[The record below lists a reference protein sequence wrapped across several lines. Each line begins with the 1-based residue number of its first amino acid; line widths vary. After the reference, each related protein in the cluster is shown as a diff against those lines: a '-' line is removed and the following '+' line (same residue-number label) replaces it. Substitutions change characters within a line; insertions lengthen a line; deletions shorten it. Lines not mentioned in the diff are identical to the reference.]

1 MKKLRKQKNKSE
13 TKDYRKMK
21 TAFKILIG
29 VLIVVVFGGTIVYL
43 YQKSVAKPVVFETTT
58 AAKTDIIKKTV
69 ATGKIVPRKEI
80 EIKPQVSGIIEDLYV
95 EPGDKVR
102 RGDMIAKVR
111 IIPNMVSLN
120 EAESRLNRA
129 RIAKEDAQRNYDR
142 QKALFDNRV
151 IAEADLQ
158 KYQTELSTA
167 GESVEAAENNLQ
179 LIREGI
185 TKKSGQTGNT
195 IIRST
200 IEGMVLEVPVEIGNS
215 VIESNTFNAGTT
227 IATVADMGEM
237 IFKGK
242 VDESEVGK
250 LHQGMEL
257 ILTIGAIDTEKF
269 TAKLEHISPKGVEEN
284 GAIQFEIRA
293 AVELQKDQFIRAGYS
308 ANADIVLEKKEKVLA
323 IQESLLK
330 FSEDTA
336 WVEIETTPQTF
347 EKRIV
352 KTGLSDGLNVEV
364 LSGLT
369 EKDKI
374 KIQNAP
380 AEPKK

>member
-1 MKKLRKQKNKSE
+1 
-13 TKDYRKMK
+13 MK
-21 TAFKILIG
+21 TAFKVLIG
-29 VLIVVVFGGTIVYL
+29 VVILVVFAGTIIYL
-43 YQKSVAKPVVFETTT
+43 YKKSAAKPVVYETTNAEVT
-58 AAKTDIIKKTV
+58 NIVKKTV

-80 EIKPQVSGIIEDLYV
+80 EIKPQVSGIIAELYV
-95 EPGDKVR
+95 EPGNMVKK
-102 RGDMIAKVR
+102 GDMIAKVR
-111 IIPNMVSLN
+111 IIPNMINLN

-129 RIAKEDAQRNYDR
+129 RISKDDAQKNYDR
-142 QKALFDNRV
+142 QKALFDDKV
-151 IAEADLQ
+151 IAAAELQTYEVALHNAREA
-158 KYQTELSTA
+158 
-167 GESVEAAENNLQ
+167 VETAENNLQ

-185 TKKSGQTGNT
+185 TKKAGEASNT

-200 IEGMVLEVPVEIGNS
+200 IQGMVLTVPVETGNS
-215 VIESNTFNAGTT
+215 VIESNTFNDGTT

-250 LHQGMEL
+250 LHNGMDL

-269 TAKLEHISPKGVEEN
+269 TAKLEHISPKGEEEN

-293 AVELQKDQFIRAGYS
+293 AVELKKDQFIRAGYS
-308 ANADIVLEKKEKVLA
+308 ANADIVLEKRDSVLA

-336 WVEIETTPQTF
+336 WVEVETGPQTF

-369 EKDKI
+369 KADKI
-374 KIQNAP
+374 KIQI
-380 AEPKK
+380 AEVSPEKK

>member
-1 MKKLRKQKNKSE
+1 
-13 TKDYRKMK
+13 MK
-21 TAFKILIG
+21 TALKIFIGLII
-29 VLIVVVFGGTIVYL
+29 LVVFGGTIIYL
-43 YQKSVAKPVVFETTT
+43 YKKSVAKPTVYETTT
-58 AAKTDIIKKTV
+58 AQVTNIIKKTV

-80 EIKPQVSGIIEDLYV
+80 EIVPQVSGIIEELYV
-95 EPGDKVR
+95 EPGERVK

-129 RIAKEDAQRNYDR
+129 KIAHDDAKRNYDR
-142 QKALFDNRV
+142 QKALYDNKV
-151 IAEADLQ
+151 IAEAELQ
-158 KYQTELSTA
+158 SFELALNTSR
-167 GESVEAAENNLQ
+167 ESLDAAENNLQ

-185 TKKSGQTGNT
+185 TKTAGQVSNT

-250 LHQGMEL
+250 LHDGMEL
-257 ILTIGAIDTEKF
+257 ILTIGAIDAEKF
-269 TAKLEHISPKGVEEN
+269 SAKLEHISPKGVEEN

-293 AVELQKDQFIRAGYS
+293 AVALKESQFIRAGYS
-308 ANADIVLEKKEKVLA
+308 ANADIVLDKRDSVLA

-330 FSEDTA
+330 FSADSV
-336 WVEIETTPQTF
+336 WVEIETAPQVF
-347 EKRIV
+347 EKRVI

-374 KIQNAP
+374 KIQNAAQP
-380 AEPKK
+380 ENK

>member
-1 MKKLRKQKNKSE
+1 MS
-13 TKDYRKMK
+13 MK
-21 TAFKILIG
+21 TAIKILIG
-29 VLIVVVFGGTIVYL
+29 VVILVVFAGTIIYL
-43 YQKSVAKPVVFETTT
+43 YKKSAAKPVVYETTNAEVT
-58 AAKTDIIKKTV
+58 NIIKKTV

-80 EIKPQVSGIIEDLYV
+80 EIKPQVSGIIADLYV
-95 EPGDKVR
+95 EPGDMVKK
-102 RGDMIAKVR
+102 GDMIAKVR
-111 IIPNMVSLN
+111 IIPNMINLN

-129 RIAKEDAQRNYDR
+129 KISKDDAQRNFDR
-142 QKALFDNRV
+142 QKALFDDKV
-151 IAEADLQ
+151 IAAAELQTYEVALNSAKEA
-158 KYQTELSTA
+158 
-167 GESVEAAENNLQ
+167 VETAENNLQ

-185 TKKSGQTGNT
+185 TKKAGEASNT

-200 IEGMVLEVPVEIGNS
+200 IEGMVLTVPVETGNS
-215 VIESNTFNAGTT
+215 VIESNTFNDGTT

-250 LHQGMEL
+250 LHNGMNL

-269 TAKLEHISPKGVEEN
+269 TAKLEHISPKGEEEN

-293 AVELQKDQFIRAGYS
+293 AVDLKKNQFIRAGYS
-308 ANADIVLEKKEKVLA
+308 ANADIVLEKRDSVLA

-336 WVEIETTPQTF
+336 WVEIETAPETF
-347 EKRIV
+347 EKRII
-352 KTGLSDGLNVEV
+352 KTGLSDGINVEV

-369 EKDKI
+369 KNDKI
-374 KIQNAP
+374 KVQIAQ
-380 AEPKK
+380 ETEK

>member
-1 MKKLRKQKNKSE
+1 
-13 TKDYRKMK
+13 MK
-21 TAFKILIG
+21 TALKILIG
-29 VLIVVVFGGTIVYL
+29 VVILVVFGGTIVYL
-43 YQKSVAKPVVFETTT
+43 YRKSMAKPIVYETTT
-58 AAKTDIIKKTV
+58 AAKTNIVKKTV

-80 EIKPQVSGIIEDLYV
+80 EIKPQVSGIIAELYV
-95 EPGDKVR
+95 EPGEVVK

-111 IIPNMVSLN
+111 IIPNMISMN

-129 RIAKEDAQRNYDR
+129 KISRDDAKRNYDR
-142 QKALFDNRV
+142 QKSLYDNKV
-151 IAEADLQ
+151 IAEAELQ
-158 KYQTELSTA
+158 RFEVEMNTA
-167 GESVEAAENNLQ
+167 NEALEAAENNLQ

-185 TKKSGQTGNT
+185 TKKAGQASNT

-200 IEGMVLEVPVEIGNS
+200 IEGMVLTVPVEIGNS
-215 VIESNTFNAGTT
+215 VIESNTFNDGTT

-257 ILTIGAIDTEKF
+257 ILTIGAIDQEKF

-293 AVELQKDQFIRAGYS
+293 AVELQNDQFIRAGYS
-308 ANADIVLEKKEKVLA
+308 ANADIVLEKKDSVLA

-336 WVEIETTPQTF
+336 WVEIETAPQTF

-369 EKDKI
+369 DKDKI
-374 KIQNAP
+374 KIQNVQT
-380 AEPKK
+380 EPKKE